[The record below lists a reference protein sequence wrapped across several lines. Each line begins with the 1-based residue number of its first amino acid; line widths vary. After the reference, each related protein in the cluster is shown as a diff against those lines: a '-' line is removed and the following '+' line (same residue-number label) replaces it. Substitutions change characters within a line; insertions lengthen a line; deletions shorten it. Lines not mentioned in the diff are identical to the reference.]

1 MREHSYGYQL
11 GVNVIG
17 SPYGNNNESPSTTRR
32 RDVDVSFYPSYLVIV
47 ILLNAFVTPVAAK
60 CHYSNSFSRGA
71 FKYACRQQLPTSSFS
86 YHVRGFSFSFC
97 VCPS

>member
-32 RDVDVSFYPSYLVIV
+32 RDVDVSFYPSYLGIV
-47 ILLNAFVTPVAAK
+47 IAHNYLPRALPVTFVVS
-60 CHYSNSFSRGA
+60 H
-71 FKYACRQQLPTSSFS
+71 S
-86 YHVRGFSFSFC
+86 YFMSVLHDCLSGVVGR
-97 VCPS
+97 